1 MEKIRVHNMCKHDY
15 GVITAKNMH
24 INIRPGSFALQTED
38 DIAYIQSVTADGKKP
53 FSVGKLV
60 AERNG
65 DTSVMEEIGIEKDE
79 QNFLES
85 DEQID
90 KRLKGT
96 VASMKKWLDDITDPT
111 LLFNIA
117 ERAKALDLPA
127 SKLKAIAEKVPNA
140 DLLE

>member
-1 MEKIRVHNMCKHDY
+1 
-15 GVITAKNMH
+15 
-24 INIRPGSFALQTED
+24 
-38 DIAYIQSVTADGKKP
+38 
-53 FSVGKLV
+53 
-60 AERNG
+60 
-65 DTSVMEEIGIEKDE
+65 MEEIGIEKDE